1 MDKQMTIMPTIETTK
16 ECGKLVEKGCLSLF
30 EKIILRVQKKC
41 NGLAQ
46 ISNSQELIRN
56 LQGFGDFP
64 HGEIY
69 KCETC

>member
-1 MDKQMTIMPTIETTK
+1 MDKQMTIMPTIENTK
-16 ECGKLVEKGCLSLF
+16 ECGKSVEKGGLPLF
-30 EKIILRVQKKC
+30 EKIILRVQKNVMVWLK
-41 NGLAQ
+41 
-46 ISNSQELIRN
+46 SFNSQELIRN

>member
-1 MDKQMTIMPTIETTK
+1 MDNQMIIMPTIETTK
-16 ECGKLVEKGCLSLF
+16 ECGKLVEIGGLPLF
-30 EKIILRVQKKC
+30 EKIILRVQNNVMVWLK
-41 NGLAQ
+41 
-46 ISNSQELIRN
+46 SFNSQELIRN

>member
-1 MDKQMTIMPTIETTK
+1 MDRQMTIMPTIETTK
-16 ECGKLVEKGCLSLF
+16 ECGKLVEKGGLPLF
-30 EKIILRVQKKC
+30 EKIILRVQKNVMVWLK
-41 NGLAQ
+41 
-46 ISNSQELIRN
+46 SFNSQELIRN